1 MIDLGIQYQECSS
14 CGALI
19 YPHPLISSVGE
30 KFKIEKYSMTKPDNL
45 TEEEY
50 TPIKNLSLNNINV
63 IDSEYKKVSR
73 NVKRIDTEKEI
84 TLEIERYPAIIEG
97 DENNGYLICPICESI
112 LVSWY

>member
-1 MIDLGIQYQECSS
+1 MIDLGIQHQECDS

-30 KFKIEKYSMTKPDNL
+30 KIKIEKYSITKPDNL

-50 TPIKNLSLNNINV
+50 TPIKNLALNNINV
-63 IDSEYKKVSR
+63 IDSEYKKVSH
-73 NVKRIDTEKEI
+73 NVKLINTEKEVA
-84 TLEIERYPAIIEG
+84 LEIERHLAILEG
-97 DENNGYLICPICESI
+97 DEYNGYLICPICGYI